1 MCSPAS
7 CGSPMS
13 ASGRTPGTRAAA
25 SGRSGTAVHPG
36 TAVAVVGG
44 GIAGLVAAREL
55 ALGGARVTLL
65 EREAVLG
72 GRIRAATLAGTTF
85 DVGAEAFA
93 TRGGAVAELIAEL
106 GIAERVVHPAPAGAW
121 VVTDA
126 GSLPLPPGGAVG
138 IPARP
143 MAASVRK
150 HLGTGGALRAA
161 LEPLLPRERDVA
173 DSTTIA
179 ELVRR
184 RAGARVLD
192 RLVRPVTLGV
202 YSAEPER
209 LPLSAVPG
217 LRAAYARTGSLVRA
231 ARDLRDA
238 NVAAGGAVASLA
250 GGMIAL
256 VDALAADLDRLGVTV
271 RTGVDVAV
279 LAAARDNGAAAG
291 VPAVAEWELRD
302 GSDAVLARSAA
313 VVLAVPEPVACAL
326 LSSAGPAAAA
336 AAAAAAR
343 PPSQHDIE
351 VIAIAIADARLDTAP
366 RGTGA
371 LVAPGAGIAAK
382 ALTHVTAKWPD
393 RAARVAQ
400 GTHVLRLS
408 YGRAGLPP
416 ETAAL
421 DDRGALALACADAS
435 RILGLG
441 LGNGHGSG
449 LATRDGDGKGRGIDP
464 DQVLDSVR
472 QRWSVGAP
480 PGPQPRL
487 RAPSGIALVGDWVSG
502 TGLASVIPG
511 ARAAAATL
519 LGRRGPAAPA
529 TATSAAEPA
538 AAAAPVTSAAPATAA
553 AHPVPLATEATT
565 APHAAPLTNP
575 ESPVSPA

>member
-1 MCSPAS
+1 MN
-7 CGSPMS
+7 
-13 ASGRTPGTRAAA
+13 ASGNTPGTRAAYSA
-25 SGRSGTAVHPG
+25 RSGTAV
-36 TAVAVVGG
+36 VVVGG

-55 ALGGARVTLL
+55 ALGGASVTLL

-72 GRIRAATLAGTTF
+72 GRIRTATLAGSTF

-106 GIAERVVHPAPAGAW
+106 GIAERVVHPAPVGAW
-121 VVTDA
+121 VVADA

-143 MAASVRK
+143 MTAAARR
-150 HLGTGGALRAA
+150 HLGIGGALRAA
-161 LEPLLPRERDVA
+161 IEPLLPRERDVA

-209 LPLSAVPG
+209 LPISAVPG

-238 NVAAGGAVASLA
+238 HLAAGGAVASLD

-256 VDALAADLDRLGVTV
+256 VDALVADLARLGVTA

-279 LAAARDNGAAAG
+279 LEAARDNGAAAG

-302 GSDAVLARSAA
+302 GTDAVLARSAA

-326 LSSAGPAAAA
+326 LSFASAAAA
-336 AAAAAAR
+336 AAQ

-351 VIAIAIADARLDTAP
+351 VIAIATADARLDAAP

-393 RAARVAQ
+393 RAALVAP
-400 GTHVLRLS
+400 GTHILRLS

-421 DDRGALALACADAS
+421 DDREALALACADAS

-441 LGNGHGSG
+441 LGNGDGSG
-449 LATRDGDGKGRGIDP
+449 LTTRDGDGKGLGIDP
-464 DQVLDSVR
+464 ERVLDFVR

-487 RAPSGIALVGDWVSG
+487 RAPSGIALAGDWVSG

-519 LGRRGPAAPA
+519 LGRQGPAAAPAPAVPA
-529 TATSAAEPA
+529 TSAAPASAAEPA
-538 AAAAPVTSAAPATAA
+538 VTA
-553 AHPVPLATEATT
+553 AHPVPVATETET
-565 APHAAPLTNP
+565 APYAASLTNP

>member
-13 ASGRTPGTRAAA
+13 ASGHTQGTRAAA
-25 SGRSGTAVHPG
+25 SARSDNTVRPG

-55 ALGGARVTLL
+55 ALGGASVTLL

-72 GRIRAATLAGTTF
+72 GRIRAATLAGSTF

-126 GSLPLPPGGAVG
+126 GSLPMPPGGAVG

-143 MAASVRK
+143 MAAAARK
-150 HLGTGGALRAA
+150 HLGIGGALRAA

-184 RAGARVLD
+184 RVGARVLD

-231 ARDLRDA
+231 ARELRDA

-279 LAAARDNGAAAG
+279 LEAARDSEAAAG
-291 VPAVAEWELRD
+291 VPTAAEWELRD
-302 GSDAVLARSAA
+302 GGDAVLARSAA

-326 LSSAGPAAAA
+326 LSSAGPAAPAA
-336 AAAAAAR
+336 AAAAQ
-343 PPSQHDIE
+343 PPIQHDIE

-393 RAARVAQ
+393 RAALVAP
-400 GTHVLRLS
+400 GTHILRLS
-408 YGRAGLPP
+408 YGRAGHPP

-421 DDRGALALACADAS
+421 DDREALALACADAS

-441 LGNGHGSG
+441 PGNGDGSG
-449 LATRDGDGKGRGIDP
+449 LATGDGDGKGRGIDP

-511 ARAAAATL
+511 ARAAAAAL
-519 LGRRGPAAPA
+519 LGRQGPAAPA
-529 TATSAAEPA
+529 TATSAAAPSASAEPA
-538 AAAAPVTSAAPATAA
+538 AGAAPASAA
-553 AHPVPLATEATT
+553 AHTVPLATEATT

>member
-13 ASGRTPGTRAAA
+13 ASGHTQGTRAAA
-25 SGRSGTAVHPG
+25 SARSDNTVRPG

-72 GRIRAATLAGTTF
+72 GRIRAATLAGSTF

-126 GSLPLPPGGAVG
+126 GSLPMPPGGAVG

-143 MAASVRK
+143 MAAAARK
-150 HLGTGGALRAA
+150 HLGIGGALRAA

-179 ELVRR
+179 ELMRR

-217 LRAAYARTGSLVRA
+217 LRGAYARTGSLVRA
-231 ARDLRDA
+231 ARELRDA

-279 LAAARDNGAAAG
+279 LEAARDSEAAAG
-291 VPAVAEWELRD
+291 VPTAAEWELRD
-302 GSDAVLARSAA
+302 GTDAVLARSAA

-326 LSSAGPAAAA
+326 LSSAGPAAAQ
-336 AAAAAAR
+336 
-343 PPSQHDIE
+343 PPIQHDIE

-393 RAARVAQ
+393 RAALVAP
-400 GTHVLRLS
+400 GTHILRLS
-408 YGRAGLPP
+408 YGRAGHPP

-421 DDRGALALACADAS
+421 DDREALALACADAS

-441 LGNGHGSG
+441 PGN
-449 LATRDGDGKGRGIDP
+449 GDGKGLGIDP

-502 TGLASVIPG
+502 TGLASVVPG
-511 ARAAAATL
+511 ARAAAAAL
-519 LGRRGPAAPA
+519 LGRQGPAAPA
-529 TATSAAEPA
+529 TATSAAAPSVSAEPA
-538 AAAAPVTSAAPATAA
+538 AGAAPASAA
-553 AHPVPLATEATT
+553 AHTVPLATEATT

>member
-13 ASGRTPGTRAAA
+13 ASGHTSGTRAAA
-25 SGRSGTAVHPG
+25 SERSGTAVHPG

-55 ALGGARVTLL
+55 ALGGASVTLL

-72 GRIRAATLAGTTF
+72 GRIRAATLVGSTF

-143 MAASVRK
+143 MAAAARK
-150 HLGTGGALRAA
+150 HLGTGGALRAV

-256 VDALAADLDRLGVTV
+256 VDALVADLDRLGVTV
-271 RTGVDVAV
+271 RTGVDVSV
-279 LAAARDNGAAAG
+279 LEAARDNGAAAG

-302 GSDAVLARSAA
+302 GGDAVLARSAA

-326 LSSAGPAAAA
+326 LSSAGPAAPAA
-336 AAAAAAR
+336 AAAAAAQ
-343 PPSQHDIE
+343 PPIQHDIE
-351 VIAIAIADARLDTAP
+351 VIAIAIADARLDAAP

-393 RAARVAQ
+393 RAALVAP
-400 GTHVLRLS
+400 GTHILRLS
-408 YGRAGLPP
+408 YGRAGHPP

-421 DDRGALALACADAS
+421 DDREALALACADAS

-441 LGNGHGSG
+441 PGN
-449 LATRDGDGKGRGIDP
+449 GDGKGLGIDP

-502 TGLASVIPG
+502 TGLASVVPG
-511 ARAAAATL
+511 ARAAAGAL
-519 LGRRGPAAPA
+519 LGRQGPAAPA

-538 AAAAPVTSAAPATAA
+538 AAAAPVPSTAPETSV
-553 AHPVPLATEATT
+553 AHPVPLATEART